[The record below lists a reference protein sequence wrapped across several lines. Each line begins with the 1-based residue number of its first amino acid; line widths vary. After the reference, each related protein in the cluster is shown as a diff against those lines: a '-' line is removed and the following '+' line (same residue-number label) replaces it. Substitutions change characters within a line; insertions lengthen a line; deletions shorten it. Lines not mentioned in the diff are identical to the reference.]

1 MTEKRTVFISGTP
14 YTVTISSE
22 QEVLSAAYAAG
33 GAIIGLW
40 DKNRSGQ
47 SLAPADYVVECAE
60 DADEEFLERVVRRR
74 LHMPWIIAETE
85 RLVIR
90 EFTAEDAAHMISED
104 AGPGDAIFH
113 SREKLTAY
121 IDSQYRFFE
130 YGIWA
135 VVEKESMAVI
145 GKAGLF
151 QPTAE
156 FLNGEIQQ
164 TEFRQAEIQQTES
177 QQAEASPPQKKED
190 TPLELGYHIFTPWR
204 RSGYAK
210 EACREILNYGTGRL
224 TGCICAVIAEGN
236 TASIRLAE
244 SLGFRLTAQRYSESA
259 GLLYLYEASCS

>member
-177 QQAEASPPQKKED
+177 RQAESSPLQKKRIPRWNWD
-190 TPLELGYHIFTPWR
+190 ITSSLPGGAPAMR
-204 RSGYAK
+204 R
-210 EACREILNYGTGRL
+210 RR
-224 TGCICAVIAEGN
+224 
-236 TASIRLAE
+236 
-244 SLGFRLTAQRYSESA
+244 A
-259 GLLYLYEASCS
+259 GKY